1 MPDNQAPHSLALR
14 DDQIVPIDQIEAERR
29 RMARLLQSSVIAPL
43 NLLLAQTNAYEQTL
57 GMHQPTRLALAVL
70 GSLARQVLQQA
81 RDLEESLRPIVL
93 DELGLEPALDMLANQ
108 ARRAHGLQVGL
119 VAERLRDRP
128 PRTVELA
135 LFRLAQDAI
144 EWAIAHARATQI
156 SLRLERRGEFLLL
169 ALTADGDSS
178 IGLDMLAGTQR
189 RIETLGG
196 SITTTT
202 GPHGGLQLVAS
213 ILVAPPPTLTPRE
226 LEVLRWLSQGLSNK
240 AIAAALGVSPRT
252 INFHLDNLYSK
263 LGVASRTEAVLAALR
278 HGWASQPGDP
288 VK

>member
-1 MPDNQAPHSLALR
+1 MPTNQLPHNLAPPDAE
-14 DDQIVPIDQIEAERR
+14 IVSIDQIEAERR
-29 RMARLLQSSVIAPL
+29 QMARLLQSGVIEPL

-57 GMHQPTRLALAVL
+57 SMHQPTRLALAVL

-81 RDLEESLRPIVL
+81 RDLEQSLRPIVL

-119 VAERLRDRP
+119 VVERLRDRP
-128 PRTVELA
+128 PRLVELA

-144 EWAIAHARATQI
+144 ERAIVHAHATQI
-156 SLRLERRGEFLLL
+156 SIRLDRQEERLVLTL
-169 ALTADGDSS
+169 ADDGDPGL
-178 IGLDMLAGTQR
+178 GLDTLLGARR
-189 RIETLGG
+189 RIEQLGG
-196 SITTTT
+196 SIATSI
-202 GPHGGLQLVAS
+202 GPHGGLQLVAG
-213 ILVAPPPTLTPRE
+213 IAVAPPPTLTPRE
-226 LEVLRWLSQGLSNK
+226 LEVLRWLSEGLSNK

-278 HGWASQPGDP
+278 RGWVRQPGDP
-288 VK
+288 G